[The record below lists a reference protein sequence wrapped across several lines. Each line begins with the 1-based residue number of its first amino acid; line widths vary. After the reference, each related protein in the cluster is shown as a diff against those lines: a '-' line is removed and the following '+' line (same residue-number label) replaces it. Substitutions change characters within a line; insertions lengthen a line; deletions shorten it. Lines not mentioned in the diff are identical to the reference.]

1 MTYTKILIL
10 FLATIAIGLFII
22 KKTNQNQSTITPDAS
37 PLTLTKSNSM
47 TPSNTDTTTQT
58 TTQTQLDPQQ
68 VYLATL
74 QTDLGNIVIQLNTK
88 DTPITATNFLSL
100 ADKGFYNNT
109 VFHRVINGF
118 MIQGGDPKGDG
129 TGGPGYQFDDEPFT
143 GEYARGAVAMAN
155 AGPNTNGSQ
164 FFIMHQDYALAKN
177 YVIFGQVIEG
187 LDTVDKIA
195 TAAVTAGLGGENSKP
210 VKPIAIQSVTL
221 SSQASQ

>member
-1 MTYTKILIL
+1 MNNTKILIL
-10 FLATIAIGLFII
+10 FLATIAVGLFII
-22 KKTNQNQSTITPDAS
+22 KKTVQNQNPMVPSAS
-37 PLTLTKSNSM
+37 PLALTQQPAVSSSSASQNS
-47 TPSNTDTTTQT
+47 
-58 TTQTQLDPQQ
+58 LDPQQ
-68 VYLATL
+68 IYLATL
-74 QTDLGNIVIQLNTK
+74 KTDLGNIVIQLNTK

-129 TGGPGYQFDDEPFT
+129 TGGPGYKFDDEPFT
-143 GEYARGAVAMAN
+143 GDYVRGAVAMAN

-177 YVIFGQVIEG
+177 YVIFGQVIDG

-195 TAAVTAGLGGENSKP
+195 TAAVTAGMGGENSKP
-210 VKPIAIQSVTL
+210 VKPIAIQSITL